1 MNLITIG
8 GYTPPAPVSYSVT
21 SSDLDSSESGR
32 SESGYM
38 SRERIRG
45 SVKKINATWRLT
57 TDELLALTTVI
68 SGVSF
73 AVTFFYP
80 TTGYYAENVVMYAGD
95 RTLNLVT
102 NVDGESSSYWDFS
115 VNFIEY

>member
-45 SVKKINATWRLT
+45 SVRKINASWRIT
-57 TDELLALTTVI
+57 TDELLALTSAI
-68 SGVSF
+68 YPASF
-73 AVTFFYP
+73 SVTFFYP
-80 TTGYYAENVVMYAGD
+80 TTAYYAENVEMYAGD
-95 RTLNLVT
+95 RTLDLVT
-102 NVDGESSSYWDFS
+102 NIDGESEAYWDFS
-115 VNFIEY
+115 VNFVEY

>member
-57 TDELLALTTVI
+57 TDELFALTSAI

-73 AVTFFYP
+73 FVTFFYP
-80 TTGYYAENVVMYAGD
+80 TTAYYAQNVEMYAGD

-102 NVDGESSSYWDFS
+102 NVDGEGGAYWDFS

>member
-1 MNLITIG
+1 MNLIKIG
-8 GYTPPAPVSYSVT
+8 GYTTPPPVSYSVT
-21 SSDLDSSESGR
+21 ASDLDSTESGR

-45 SVKKINATWRLT
+45 GVKKINASWRVS
-57 TDELLALTTVI
+57 TDELLALTSAI
-68 SGVSF
+68 SSPSF
-73 AVTFFYP
+73 SVTFFFP
-80 TTGYYAENVVMYAGD
+80 TTGYYAENITMYAGD

-102 NVDGESSSYWDFS
+102 DIDGESAAQWEFS

>member
-45 SVKKINATWRLT
+45 SVRKINASWRIT
-57 TDELLALTTVI
+57 TGELLSLTAAI

-73 AVTFFYP
+73 NVTFFYP
-80 TTGYYAENVVMYAGD
+80 TTGYYAENVEMYAGD
-95 RTLNLVT
+95 RSLELVT
-102 NVDGESSSYWDFS
+102 DIDGESNAYWNFS